1 MSVIS
6 KIQVSVAGKFAV
18 LSQLAAVF
26 ALAVLTPAVSADIS
40 AHENFVVIWGQIDRG
55 DDAVFKETVTLATR
69 KIYLVS
75 PGGYLDPAL
84 RIAVMVRDREYETV
98 VGPPLGSASGRVC
111 ASGCAIIWFA
121 GKTRRILPGAR
132 IGLHSAATAVGRT
145 RSDSGNAMMIAYL
158 RSLRTVPE
166 WVLSLIEETEPTAMH
181 YINHDEV
188 TRLGLDFRP
197 SLPTWLQPPTKS
209 GTPAWLQ
216 DAARFGLDLRPPAE
230 EKPKPTK
237 TSDTGKPTPNLPDWL
252 KDQESQWLK
261 SDKAKKLRER

>member
-6 KIQVSVAGKFAV
+6 KIQVSVAGEFAV
-18 LSQLAAVF
+18 LPQLAAAF
-26 ALAVLTPAVSADIS
+26 ALALLTPAIGADIY

-55 DDAVFKETVTLATR
+55 DDALFKETVTLATR
-69 KIYLVS
+69 KIFLVS

-84 RIAVMVRDREYETV
+84 QIAVMVRDREYETV
-98 VGPPLGSASGRVC
+98 VGPPLGRASGRVC

-132 IGLHSAATAVGRT
+132 IGLHSAATAVRRKT

-158 RSLRTVPE
+158 RSLGTVPE

-188 TRLGLDFRP
+188 TQLGLDSRP
-197 SLPTWLQPPTKS
+197 SLPDDEVSQLGRESRPSLPAWLQENLRGYLLPPTKG

-216 DAARFGLDLRPPAE
+216 DALR
-230 EKPKPTK
+230 
-237 TSDTGKPTPNLPDWL
+237 G
-252 KDQESQWLK
+252 Q
-261 SDKAKKLRER
+261 

>member
-1 MSVIS
+1 L
-6 KIQVSVAGKFAV
+6 G
-18 LSQLAAVF
+18 
-26 ALAVLTPAVSADIS
+26 
-40 AHENFVVIWGQIDRG
+40 
-55 DDAVFKETVTLATR
+55 TVTLATR

-75 PGGYLDPAL
+75 PGGHLDPAL

-98 VGPPLGSASGRVC
+98 VGPPLGSARGRVC

-132 IGLHSAATAVGRT
+132 IGLHSAATAVGRNT

-158 RSLRTVPE
+158 RSLGTVPE

-188 TRLGLDFRP
+188 TKLGLDSRSSLPDDEVTQLGLDTRP
-197 SLPTWLQPPTKS
+197 SLPPWLQDNLRGYLLPPTKD

-216 DAARFGLDLRPPAE
+216 DALR
-230 EKPKPTK
+230 
-237 TSDTGKPTPNLPDWL
+237 G
-252 KDQESQWLK
+252 Q
-261 SDKAKKLRER
+261 